1 MTGAIRAIGD
11 AAARAGPVLVH
22 LLAIAI
28 WMLSYLAPIAQAA
41 DFPEFDKQIE
51 QRIIVGGKQV
61 ALPEGAWR
69 VAAIGTQDVATAS
82 RGAFG
87 AIRNLIL
94 FRQDGRRVT
103 AAVEVNAN
111 TVPIDNGWGPAP
123 ACEPAGQFLLL
134 TRYRSDW
141 DLSCMLVQVTHAPAG
156 GPGPQAWREALRTAA
171 IADLTVPELWLTAA
185 FRVSDRQDVLDV
197 RYHFAPGLLIAAL
210 DREPGAVADWA
221 PAAVVRSS
229 DRIAAVR
236 LLASWA
242 VGCDEWLERGMRNQ
256 LADARLAMPRR
267 AAFFSNTPQ
276 IDAKLAELER
286 LYRMGA
292 LSTGDY
298 LAQQHMALSE
308 VPVLADYTSPIETSF
323 QKSLTLRVAN
333 SAVDYALGLAVTVA
347 APVASGWLAAPA
359 TLAYSALFILNDR
372 LWERHW
378 ARKSPAETLSPV
390 EFVYVGAP
398 A

>member
-1 MTGAIRAIGD
+1 MTGATRAIGD
-11 AAARAGPVLVH
+11 AAAKPSPALVP

-41 DFPEFDKQIE
+41 DFPEFDEQIE
-51 QRIIVGGKQV
+51 QRIVVGGKQV

-69 VAAIGTQDVATAS
+69 VAAIGTQDVATAG

-103 AAVEVNAN
+103 AAVELNAN

-123 ACEPAGQFLLL
+123 ACEPASQFLLL
-134 TRYRSDW
+134 TRYRTDW
-141 DLSCMLVQVTHAPAG
+141 DLSCMLVQVTYAPAG

-171 IADLTVPELWLTAA
+171 IAELTLPELWLTAA

-210 DREPGAVADWA
+210 DREPGAADWA

-256 LADARLAMPRR
+256 LADTRLAMPRR
-267 AAFFSNTPQ
+267 AAFYSNTPQ
-276 IDAKLAELER
+276 IDAKLAVLER
-286 LYRMGA
+286 LYRSGA

-298 LAQQHMALSE
+298 LAQQRAALSE
-308 VPVLADYTSPIETSF
+308 VPAVSYTH
-323 QKSLTLRVAN
+323 LTLPTICSV
-333 SAVDYALGLAVTVA
+333 
-347 APVASGWLAAPA
+347 
-359 TLAYSALFILNDR
+359 
-372 LWERHW
+372 
-378 ARKSPAETLSPV
+378 
-390 EFVYVGAP
+390 
-398 A
+398 